1 VIKWLILHQ
10 LKDRRQPIK
19 EEEVLVVEDV
29 DEEAEEVVV
38 ATEETEEAEEEAEVE
53 DLAVER
59 TKDLE
64 NGSQS
69 PSLVALLLTN

>member
-10 LKDRRQPIK
+10 LKDRRRPIK

-38 ATEETEEAEEEAEVE
+38 ATEEAEEEAEVE
-53 DLAVER
+53 DLAVEER
-59 TKDLE
+59 MKDLA

>member
-38 ATEETEEAEEEAEVE
+38 ATEEAEEEAEVE